1 MTQKRYNAKIQRAK
15 GLLEIAAAMYETSLS
30 FQTTR
35 AAERALQ
42 TESRV
47 GHELEFK
54 LRSANRDGS
63 NSVPLS
69 FAADSFAE
77 LKGVADG
84 RYTLAWVNPSVAA
97 TLAYRGTGP
106 FKKRL
111 RLRVIATFPSYDV
124 MGFAVHKSTGIT
136 SLAQIKKERFPLR
149 LSTNVT
155 AKGMIAA
162 SPTMFTVIAV
172 MKAAG
177 FTLADLK
184 KWGGKVIS
192 VPRPSHPD
200 RRDAIQNGTVN
211 AVFDECIKSWGQ
223 TAVDSGFI
231 YLPIEGQV
239 LRRLTAMGYQT
250 SVVPKSR
257 FKGMTGDVATVDFS
271 GWPMLVHADLSNDV
285 AYAICEA
292 IEKRRKSIPS
302 DNFKPINM
310 RQLCANDEEAPFNV
324 PLHPGATWLYEMS
337 FGRRPYPCRAN
348 KQKRKQRSA
357 SRSVPSVEVHR

>member
-1 MTQKRYNAKIQRAK
+1 MTKKRYNAKIQRAK

-35 AAERALQ
+35 AAERVLQ

-47 GHELEFK
+47 GHQLA
-54 LRSANRDGS
+54 LSLLSANRDGS
-63 NSVPLS
+63 NSVPIA

-84 RYTLAWVNPSVAA
+84 KYTLAWVNPSVAA
-97 TLAYRGTGP
+97 SLAYRGSGP
-106 FKKRL
+106 FKKKL
-111 RLRVIATFPSYDV
+111 PLRVIATFPSYDV
-124 MGFAVHKSTGIT
+124 MGFAVHKSTGIA

-149 LSTNVT
+149 LSTNLT
-155 AKGMIAA
+155 SKEALTS
-162 SPTMFTVIAV
+162 SPTMFTVVAV

-211 AVFDECIKSWGQ
+211 AVFDEGIKSWGQ

-239 LRRLTAMGYQT
+239 LKRLAAMGYQT

-257 FKGMTGDVATVDFS
+257 FKGMPSDVPTVDFS
-271 GWPMLVHADLSNDV
+271 GWPMVVHADLPNDV
-285 AYAICEA
+285 AYALCEA
-292 IEKRRKSIPS
+292 IEKRRKLIPT

-310 RQLCANDEEAPFNV
+310 KQLCANDDEAPFNV
-324 PLHPGATWLYEMS
+324 PLHPGA
-337 FGRRPYPCRAN
+337 RRFYRERGYL
-348 KQKRKQRSA
+348 K
-357 SRSVPSVEVHR
+357 

>member
-1 MTQKRYNAKIQRAK
+1 MTKKRYNAKIQRAK

-54 LRSANRDGS
+54 LLSANRDGS

-84 RYTLAWVNPSVAA
+84 KYTLAWVNPSVAA

-155 AKGMIAA
+155 AKEMIAA

-172 MKAAG
+172 MKAAW
-177 FTLADLK
+177 LHA
-184 KWGGKVIS
+184 GGSKTMGWQS
-192 VPRPSHPD
+192 NLGAAPEPPRPA
-200 RRDAIQNGTVN
+200 R
-211 AVFDECIKSWGQ
+211 C
-223 TAVDSGFI
+223 DSKRHSK
-231 YLPIEGQV
+231 
-239 LRRLTAMGYQT
+239 RRL
-250 SVVPKSR
+250 R
-257 FKGMTGDVATVDFS
+257 
-271 GWPMLVHADLSNDV
+271 
-285 AYAICEA
+285 
-292 IEKRRKSIPS
+292 
-302 DNFKPINM
+302 
-310 RQLCANDEEAPFNV
+310 
-324 PLHPGATWLYEMS
+324 
-337 FGRRPYPCRAN
+337 
-348 KQKRKQRSA
+348 
-357 SRSVPSVEVHR
+357 

>member
-1 MTQKRYNAKIQRAK
+1 MIKKRYNAKIQRAK
-15 GLLEIAAAMYETSLS
+15 GLLEIAAAMYDTSLS

-35 AAERALQ
+35 AAEQVLQ

-54 LRSANRDGS
+54 LVSANREGS
-63 NSVPLS
+63 NSIPLS

-84 RYTLAWVNPSVAA
+84 KYTLAWVNPSVAA

-106 FKKRL
+106 FKKKL
-111 RLRVIATFPSYDV
+111 PLRVIATFPSYDV

-136 SLAQIKKERFPLR
+136 SLTEIKKYRFPLR

-155 AKGMIAA
+155 SSAAAIAS

-184 KWGGKVIS
+184 KWGGKIFS

-211 AVFDECIKSWGQ
+211 AVFDEGIKSWGQ

-239 LRRLTAMGYQT
+239 LRRLAVMGYHT
-250 SVVPKSR
+250 SVVPTAR
-257 FKGMTGDVATVDFS
+257 FKGMASDVPTVDFS
-271 GWPMLVHADLSNDV
+271 GWPMVVHADLSNDV
-285 AYAICEA
+285 AYALCEA
-292 IEKRRKSIPS
+292 IEKRRTFIPS

-310 RQLCANDEEAPFNV
+310 RQLCANDDEAPFNV
-324 PLHPGATWLYEMS
+324 PLHPGA
-337 FGRRPYPCRAN
+337 RRFYRD
-348 KQKRKQRSA
+348 RGYLD
-357 SRSVPSVEVHR
+357 

>member
-1 MTQKRYNAKIQRAK
+1 MVSLLETTRDMPKQRYNAKIQRAK

-35 AAERALQ
+35 AAEKVLQ
-42 TESRV
+42 TESRI

-54 LRSANRDGS
+54 LLSANRDGS

-84 RYTLAWVNPSVAA
+84 KYTLAWVNPTAAA

-106 FKKRL
+106 FKKKL
-111 RLRVIATFPSYDV
+111 PLRVIATFPSYDV

-136 SLAQIKKERFPLR
+136 SLGQIKEERFPLR

-155 AKGMIAA
+155 SKEMIAA

-177 FTLADLK
+177 FALADLK

-211 AVFDECIKSWGQ
+211 AVFDEGIKSWGQ
-223 TAVDSGFI
+223 TAVDSGFV
-231 YLPIEGQV
+231 YLPIEGQI
-239 LRRLTAMGYQT
+239 LKRLAAMGYQT

-257 FKGMTGDVATVDFS
+257 FKGMTGDVPTVDFS
-271 GWPMLVHADLSNDV
+271 GWPMVVNAAMADDV
-285 AYAICEA
+285 AYALCEA
-292 IEKRRKSIPS
+292 IEARKTLMPT
-302 DNFKPINM
+302 DNFKPLDM
-310 RQLCANDEEAPFNV
+310 AQLCANDQEAPYDV
-324 PLHPGATWLYEMS
+324 PLHPGA
-337 FGRRPYPCRAN
+337 
-348 KQKRKQRSA
+348 KRFYLEKGYLKS
-357 SRSVPSVEVHR
+357 SL

>member
-1 MTQKRYNAKIQRAK
+1 MTKKRYNAKIQRAK

-35 AAERALQ
+35 AAERVLQ

-54 LRSANRDGS
+54 LRSVNRDGS

-136 SLAQIKKERFPLR
+136 SLAQIAKERFPLR

-155 AKGMIAA
+155 SKDAINA

-211 AVFDECIKSWGQ
+211 AVFDEGIKSWGQ
-223 TAVDSGFI
+223 TAVDRIHLSADRRSNPETLDRDGLSNFGRAEITLQRNDRRCCHRRFQRLAHLRAQRPSGFA
-231 YLPIEGQV
+231 
-239 LRRLTAMGYQT
+239 R
-250 SVVPKSR
+250 
-257 FKGMTGDVATVDFS
+257 
-271 GWPMLVHADLSNDV
+271 HADV
-285 AYAICEA
+285 RCARHAQA
-292 IEKRRKSIPS
+292 S
-302 DNFKPINM
+302 DP
-310 RQLCANDEEAPFNV
+310 V
-324 PLHPGATWLYEMS
+324 
-337 FGRRPYPCRAN
+337 GR
-348 KQKRKQRSA
+348 
-357 SRSVPSVEVHR
+357 

>member
-1 MTQKRYNAKIQRAK
+1 MAKQRYNAKIQRAK

-35 AAERALQ
+35 AAEKVLQ
-42 TESRV
+42 TESRI
-47 GHELEFK
+47 GHELAFK
-54 LRSANRDGS
+54 LHAANRDGS

-77 LKGVADG
+77 LKSVADG
-84 RYTLAWVNPSVAA
+84 KYTLAWVNPTAAA

-106 FKKRL
+106 FKRKL
-111 RLRVIATFPSYDV
+111 PLRVIATFPSYDV

-136 SLAQIKKERFPLR
+136 SFAQIAKERFPLR

-155 AKGMIAA
+155 SKEMIAA

-177 FTLADLK
+177 FTLADLR

-200 RRDAIQNGTVN
+200 RRDAIQNGAVN
-211 AVFDECIKSWGQ
+211 AVFDEGIKSWGQ
-223 TAVDSGFI
+223 TAIDSGFI

-239 LRRLTAMGYQT
+239 LRRLAAMGYQT

-257 FKGMTGDVATVDFS
+257 FKGMERDVPTVDFS
-271 GWPMLVHADLSNDV
+271 GWPMVVHADLPNDL
-285 AYAICEA
+285 AYALCEA
-292 IEKRRKSIPS
+292 IEKRRKLIPS

-310 RQLCANDEEAPFNV
+310 RQLCANDDEAPFSV
-324 PLHPGATWLYEMS
+324 PLHPGARHFYRERGYL
-337 FGRRPYPCRAN
+337 
-348 KQKRKQRSA
+348 K
-357 SRSVPSVEVHR
+357 

>member
-1 MTQKRYNAKIQRAK
+1 MKQRYNAKIQRAK

-35 AAERALQ
+35 AAEQVLQ
-42 TESRV
+42 TESRI

-54 LRSANRDGS
+54 LVAANGDGS

-84 RYTLAWVNPSVAA
+84 QYTLAWVNPSVAA

-106 FKKRL
+106 FKKKL
-111 RLRVIATFPSYDV
+111 PLRVIATFPSYDV

-136 SLAQIKKERFPLR
+136 SFAQIVKERYPIR

-155 AKGMIAA
+155 SSAEAINA

-200 RRDAIQNGTVN
+200 RRDAIQNGVVN
-211 AVFDECIKSWGQ
+211 AVFDEGIKSWGQ
-223 TAVDSGFI
+223 TAIDSGFV
-231 YLPIEGQV
+231 YLPIEGQI
-239 LRRLTAMGYQT
+239 LRRLAAMGYQT

-257 FKGMTGDVATVDFS
+257 FKGMTRDVPTVDFS
-271 GWPMLVHADLSNDV
+271 GWPMVVHADLPNDV
-285 AYAICEA
+285 AYALCEA
-292 IEKRRKSIPS
+292 IEKRRKAIPS
-302 DNFKPINM
+302 DNFKAIDM
-310 RQLCANDEEAPFNV
+310 RQLCANDEEAPFKV
-324 PLHPGATWLYEMS
+324 PLHPGARRFYRDRGLY
-337 FGRRPYPCRAN
+337 
-348 KQKRKQRSA
+348 
-357 SRSVPSVEVHR
+357 

>member
-1 MTQKRYNAKIQRAK
+1 MIKKRYNAKIQRAK

-30 FQTTR
+30 FQTNR
-35 AAERALQ
+35 AAENVLQ
-42 TESRV
+42 TESRI
-47 GHELEFK
+47 GHELAFK
-54 LRSANRDGS
+54 LVAANRDGS
-63 NSVPLS
+63 NSLPLS

-84 RYTLAWVNPSVAA
+84 KYSVAWVNPSVAA

-106 FKKRL
+106 FKKKL
-111 RLRVIATFPSYDV
+111 PLRVIATFPSYDV
-124 MGFAVHKSTGIT
+124 MGFAVHKSTGIK
-136 SLAQIKKERFPLR
+136 SLAQIAKEKFPLK

-155 AKGMIAA
+155 TKQAIVS

-200 RRDAIQNGTVN
+200 RRAEIQHGMVD
-211 AVFDECIKSWGQ
+211 AVFDEGIKSWGQ

-239 LRRLTAMGYQT
+239 LRRLAAMGYTT

-257 FKGMTGDVATVDFS
+257 FKGMAHDVATVDFS
-271 GWPMLVHADLSNDV
+271 GWPMCVHADMPNDI
-285 AYAICEA
+285 AHAICEA
-292 IEKRRKSIPS
+292 IEKRRKLIPS
-302 DNFKPINM
+302 DNFKTISVK
-310 RQLCANDEEAPFNV
+310 QLCANDGEAPFNI
-324 PLHPGATWLYEMS
+324 PMHPGA
-337 FGRRPYPCRAN
+337 RRFYRERGYL
-348 KQKRKQRSA
+348 K
-357 SRSVPSVEVHR
+357 